1 MMRRE
6 GNALIVDG
14 PLTLQ
19 TVPELVGAAEEHIRE
34 GVQVVDFSGVTEV
47 DSSAV
52 ALALEW
58 QRQAAIHERT
68 LRLQKLPAAMQNL
81 ARLYGVSEI
90 LQLTTV

>member
-58 QRQAAIHERT
+58 QRQAANHERT
-68 LRLQKLPAAMQNL
+68 LQLQKLPAAMQNL

>member
-6 GNALIVDG
+6 GDALILDG
-14 PLTLQ
+14 PVTLQ
-19 TVPELVGAAEEHIRE
+19 TVPELVAAAEEHFRD
-34 GVQVVDFSGVTEV
+34 GAQVVDFSGVTEV

-58 QRQAAIHERT
+58 QRQAASNKRT
-68 LRLQKLPAAMQNL
+68 LRLQSLPAAMQNL

-90 LQLTTV
+90 LQLNSV